1 MTSFSFHPVK
11 TIAMGEGGA
20 VTTNDGRLAERLRRL
35 RAHGMVRD
43 EALLQNE
50 SLAFDGDG
58 RANPWYYEMPDIGLN
73 YRVTDLQCAL
83 GLSQMKKLARF
94 VARRQA
100 LADRYDRKVADLAPL
115 VQPIARS
122 AAADPAWPLY
132 HLLTHFDPPA
142 PSSPPA
148 TGHLK

>member
-73 YRVTDLQCAL
+73 YRVPDIQCAL
-83 GLSQMKKLARF
+83 GLSQRKKLARF

-100 LADRYDRKVADLAPL
+100 LADHYDLQVAQRAPP
-115 VQPIARS
+115 VYA
-122 AAADPAWPLY
+122 
-132 HLLTHFDPPA
+132 PA
-142 PSSPPA
+142 PSSATTPA
-148 TGHLK
+148 PAILPILTNHTSD

>member
-1 MTSFSFHPVK
+1 
-11 TIAMGEGGA
+11 
-20 VTTNDGRLAERLRRL
+20 
-35 RAHGMVRD
+35 MVRD

-58 RANPWYYEMPDIGLN
+58 RAKPWYYEMPDIGLN
-73 YRVTDLQCAL
+73 ERVNDIQCAL

-100 LADRYDRKVADLAPL
+100 LADRYDRQVAGLAPL

-122 AAADPAWPLY
+122 AAAEPAWHIYPL
-132 HLLTHFDPPA
+132 LNDIDA
-142 PSSPPA
+142 PSRSRA
-148 TGHLK
+148 AVSSEQRRGGKGCVTRV